1 LLEIW
6 VEHGDDEKTKMDI
19 AEKLNVL
26 LNVEHSKL
34 NFYFKKHDLA
44 LKV

>member
-6 VEHGDDEKTKMDI
+6 VEHGEDEKTKMEI
-19 AEKLNVL
+19 AEKINSL
-26 LNVEHSKL
+26 LNIDQSKL
-34 NFYFKKHDLA
+34 VFYFKKHDLA